1 MNLIEAM
8 VAATVLAFA
17 SGGALQASAEM
28 ARSMLRARELGE
40 GMERLEAELLRA
52 EGQLAVAA
60 AAVPGDDPRC
70 ADPAGLLA
78 ELAAGGGGS
87 VRVIDAG
94 AVSLRVEAPAVGR
107 ARGAVRARERLL
119 APVALGLCVAP
130 AAGGAP

>member
-8 VAATVLAFA
+8 VAATVLACA
-17 SGGALQASAEM
+17 SGAALQASAEM
-28 ARSMLRARELGE
+28 ARSMLRTRELGG

-52 EGQLAVAA
+52 EAQLALAA
-60 AAVPGDDPRC
+60 AAVPPGDPRC

-78 ELAAGGGGS
+78 ELAAGGPGS

-94 AVSLRVEAPAVGR
+94 AVSLRVAAAEREG

-119 APVALGLCVAP
+119 APAAFGLCAAP